1 MSRIIKV
8 CVYPD
13 RALITKETTLQGNAG
28 ENTADFTGITPRMES
43 DSLRVKGRGDLV
55 ISDSSL
61 SQDFLTET
69 NLEEL
74 NLLEEKIE
82 ELNFKL
88 EAVKNRKER
97 IESLR
102 SFLNNMDLSDDLQE
116 KDTGSIGIVD
126 TEGIQKFLDQHAE
139 IINDITQKTGSAN
152 IEIKEIKKD
161 LKRHSFSAEKLK
173 ESSHSSMLHCKVNFK
188 MEKPGEAVI
197 RVSYIAPGASWSPL
211 YDGRLL
217 YSKREFELVQ
227 YAEVLQNTGEDWND
241 VKLELSTA
249 RPSTGALL
257 PEPEPW
263 HLDIYQPPP
272 LQHKPATRM
281 KKLSK
286 TNDDDISLEPA
297 PAAAGE
303 PEEFEADMLMSS
315 LEAPGPEAS
324 RDEINLDDF
333 ATAEVSTAGFH
344 ATFISGASHDI
355 PTGGSPAKVMLGIEK
370 FPAEYEYI
378 AMPAV
383 EEATFLKIKVKNC
396 LEYPVLKGP
405 VKIYRDFSFLGES
418 EIENIVPGEELELFM
433 GADDSIKVTR
443 DLMSRNRDR
452 KGLTGKD
459 TSIEYEYRIT
469 VESFKE
475 SAERVKV
482 IEQIP
487 VSMNKEVDVKFRS
500 SGGFNEP
507 DEKGIIRA
515 EFMIKP
521 KEKIELG
528 YTFSV
533 RHPSDTAVY
542 GIERS

>member
-303 PEEFEADMLMSS
+303 PEESEADMLMSS

-521 KEKIELG
+521 KEKIELR